1 MNDYTVEIHFKNGDK
16 RYKHVMNL
24 AGYLKELYTYGWY
37 NEAAGLAYPPH
48 MIEKVTF
55 SKQER
60 VTRKQRDEQIVKLR
74 EAWDKLPHYLR
85 DPDQNPY
92 FIQLS
97 TEDPLDVHER
107 KLISNPA
114 GYHEIKEGD
123 SPTRLTWD

>member
-55 SKQER
+55 IDSSMQSTTEEKDAKIRTQ
-60 VTRKQRDEQIVKLR
+60 R
-74 EAWDKLPHYLR
+74 EAWNKLPHYLR

-92 FIQLS
+92 YTLLS
-97 TEDPLDVHER
+97 TEHLDNRH
-107 KLISNPA
+107 KISNPA
-114 GYHEIKEGD
+114 GYHEILKDDLPEG
-123 SPTRLTWD
+123 PPWD